1 MFRVTEC
8 TFRVTEC
15 TFRDTEWPFRD
26 TEWRFIINIKQ
37 NYLSQNKSDVCTCFY
52 INFSYICG
60 DYIQNKKLIKMNKF
74 FLTSLLVA
82 AAITANAQDNTTKD
96 SLTMETMMHNIPEVM
111 VKGSRPIVKAE
122 RGMLSYNMPLL
133 LKQLPAD
140 NAYEALTRIPGVSNA
155 TGNISFSGN
164 EVTLIINGQATTLTQ
179 EQLAERLKAMPATQL
194 AKAEV
199 MLSAPARYHVRGM
212 AINIVTKD
220 YAGTNQLSGQII
232 GGLVQT
238 KYAKGFG
245 DLYLSMQRGKFG
257 LDAQYKLVN
266 GNSYGESSR
275 IANHPLGNN
284 RIHYNDET
292 GQKSF
297 GITHDYRLGMN
308 YAFSKNHRLDVAYTG
323 QWDKTNSNSR
333 TTGSSISGMHRDSH
347 EYLHNVDVNYALP
360 FGLTLSGS
368 YTYYRTPQQQA
379 LDGTITTENKNETE
393 RNLTSG
399 SEQTIN
405 KWMFTADQTHS
416 LAHGWGLSY
425 GVKGQFTSNKSYQ
438 TTIDKDGSV
447 LPDGTSSVDLNERIW
462 NIYAG
467 FSKQINKAISL
478 EASVAAEQYH
488 SPIWDKWRV
497 YPTLNAL
504 WNVND
509 NHLLNLSFS
518 SNSEFPS
525 YWSTMS
531 NVYYSSTYTE
541 IHGNP
546 DLKPFSYSNVN
557 LMWQIKR
564 RYTLM
569 AFASL
574 KPDYSVQLPYQTTD
588 RMAVIMKETNFDY
601 SNSFG
606 LQASAIFSAGKWLN
620 GNVFAVGTYKHDK
633 SSHFFD
639 LPFNRKK
646 LSVRLGGMASVKLCS
661 TQDLRLILNPF
672 IQSKAIQGV
681 YDISPI
687 FRMNAKLQWSSHD
700 GRWGLRINGN
710 NIFNN
715 KYDTRSVQ
723 GNQDYRMKI
732 NYSWASVT
740 FAVIYKFGGYKEKTV
755 KEVDTS
761 RMGH

>member
-1 MFRVTEC
+1 MVNKIFLLGL
-8 TFRVTEC
+8 FL
-15 TFRDTEWPFRD
+15 
-26 TEWRFIINIKQ
+26 
-37 NYLSQNKSDVCTCFY
+37 LSVANVKAQT
-52 INFSYICG
+52 
-60 DYIQNKKLIKMNKF
+60 
-74 FLTSLLVA
+74 LTH
-82 AAITANAQDNTTKD
+82 TD
-96 SLTMETMMHNIPEVM
+96 SLTMENMMHNLPEVM

-140 NAYEALTRIPGVSNA
+140 NAYEALTRIPGISDA
-155 TGNISFSGN
+155 TGSISFSGN
-164 EVTLIINGQATTLTQ
+164 EVTLIVNGQATTLTQ
-179 EQLAERLKAMPATQL
+179 EQLTERLKAMPAAQL

-220 YAGTNQLSGQII
+220 YAGTNQLSGQFI
-232 GGLVQT
+232 GGMKQS

-245 DLYLSMQRGKFG
+245 DLYLSLQRGKFG
-257 LDAQYKLVN
+257 LDAQYKYVN

-284 RIHYNDET
+284 RVYYNDET

-297 GITHDYRLGMN
+297 GITHNYRLGMN

-323 QWDKTNSNSR
+323 HWDKRCSNSN
-333 TTGSSISGMHRDSH
+333 TTGSSISGMHHDSH
-347 EYLHNVDVNYALP
+347 EYLHNVDVNYSLP
-360 FGLTLSGS
+360 FGLTLNGS

-379 LDGTITTENKNETE
+379 LDGTMHTDESMLETE

-438 TTIDKDGSV
+438 TTIDKDGTIQ
-447 LPDGTSSVDLNERIW
+447 PNGTSSVDNNERIW

-467 FSKQINKAISL
+467 FSKQINKAISV

-531 NVYYSSTYTE
+531 NVFYSSTYSE

-546 DLKPFSYSNVN
+546 DLKPFSYYNVN

-574 KPDYSVQLPYQTTD
+574 KPDYFVQLPYQTTE

-601 SNSFG
+601 SNSYG
-606 LQASAIFSAGKWLN
+606 LQASVVFNAGKWLN

-633 SSHFFD
+633 SSNFFD

-646 LSVRLGGMASVKLCS
+646 LSVILGGTASVKLCN

-672 IQSKAIQGV
+672 FQSKAIQGV
-681 YDISPI
+681 YDISPV

-700 GRWGLRINGN
+700 GKWGLRLNGS

-715 KYDTRSVQ
+715 LYDTRSVQ

-732 NYSWASVT
+732 NYNWASVT
-740 FAVIYKFGGYKEKTV
+740 FAVIYKFGGYKEKNV
-755 KEVDTS
+755 KAVDTS

>member
-1 MFRVTEC
+1 MANKIFLLGL
-8 TFRVTEC
+8 FL
-15 TFRDTEWPFRD
+15 
-26 TEWRFIINIKQ
+26 
-37 NYLSQNKSDVCTCFY
+37 LSVANVKAQT
-52 INFSYICG
+52 
-60 DYIQNKKLIKMNKF
+60 
-74 FLTSLLVA
+74 LTQ
-82 AAITANAQDNTTKD
+82 TD
-96 SLTMETMMHNIPEVM
+96 SLTMETMLHNLPEVM

-133 LKQLPAD
+133 LKLLPAD
-140 NAYEALTRIPGVSNA
+140 NAYEALTRIPGISDA
-155 TGNISFSGN
+155 TGSISFSGN

-179 EQLAERLKAMPATQL
+179 EQLTERLKAMPAAQL

-232 GGLVQT
+232 GGMRQN
-238 KYAKGFG
+238 KYANEFG
-245 DLYLSMQRGKFG
+245 NLYLSLQRGKFG
-257 LDAQYKLVN
+257 LDAQYKYVN

-308 YAFSKNHRLDVAYTG
+308 YTFSKNHRLDVAYTG

-333 TTGSSISGMHRDSH
+333 TTGSSISGKHRDSH

-509 NHLLNLSFS
+509 SHLLNLSFS

-531 NVYYSSTYTE
+531 NVFYSSTYTE

-546 DLKPFSYSNVN
+546 DLKPFSYYNVN

-606 LQASAIFSAGKWLN
+606 LQASAIFNAGKWLN

-646 LSVRLGGMASVKLCS
+646 LSVRLGGTASVKLCS

-700 GRWGLRINGN
+700 GKWGLRINGN

-740 FAVIYKFGGYKEKTV
+740 FAVIYKFGGYKEKNV
-755 KEVDTS
+755 KAVDTS

>member
-1 MFRVTEC
+1 MVNKIFLLGL
-8 TFRVTEC
+8 FL
-15 TFRDTEWPFRD
+15 
-26 TEWRFIINIKQ
+26 
-37 NYLSQNKSDVCTCFY
+37 LSVANVKAQT
-52 INFSYICG
+52 
-60 DYIQNKKLIKMNKF
+60 
-74 FLTSLLVA
+74 LTQ
-82 AAITANAQDNTTKD
+82 TD
-96 SLTMETMMHNIPEVM
+96 SLTMETMLHNLPEVM

-140 NAYEALTRIPGVSNA
+140 NAYEALTRIPGVSDA
-155 TGNISFSGN
+155 TGSISFSGN

-179 EQLAERLKAMPATQL
+179 EQLTERLKAMPAAQL

-220 YAGTNQLSGQII
+220 YAGTNQLSGQVI
-232 GGLVQT
+232 GGMKQS

-245 DLYLSMQRGKFG
+245 DLYLSLQRGKFG
-257 LDAQYKLVN
+257 LDAQYKYVN

-284 RIHYNDET
+284 RVYYNDET

-297 GITHDYRLGMN
+297 GITHNYRLGMN

-323 QWDKTNSNSR
+323 HWDKRCSNSN
-333 TTGSSISGMHRDSH
+333 TTGSSISGMHHDSH
-347 EYLHNVDVNYALP
+347 EYLHNVDVNYSLP
-360 FGLTLSGS
+360 FGLTLNGS

-379 LDGTITTENKNETE
+379 LDGTMHTDESMSETE

-405 KWMFTADQTHS
+405 KWMFTADQTHL

-425 GVKGQFTSNKSYQ
+425 GVKGQFTSDKSYQ
-438 TTIDKDGSV
+438 TTIDKDGTIQ
-447 LPDGTSSVDLNERIW
+447 PNGTSSVDNNERIW

-467 FSKQINKAISL
+467 FSKQINKSLSL

-488 SPIWDKWRV
+488 SPIWDKWRI

-504 WNVND
+504 WHVND

-531 NVYYSSTYTE
+531 NVFYSSTYSE

-546 DLKPFSYSNVN
+546 DLKPYSYYNVN

-574 KPDYSVQLPYQTTD
+574 KPDYSVQLPYQPTD
-588 RMAVIMKETNFDY
+588 RMAVILKETNFNY
-601 SNSFG
+601 ENSFG
-606 LQASAIFSAGKWLN
+606 LQASAIFSAGKWLH
-620 GNVFAVGTYKHDK
+620 GNVYAVGIYKHSK
-633 SSHFFD
+633 SDHFFD
-639 LPFNRKK
+639 LSFNRKK
-646 LSVRLGGMASVKLCS
+646 LTAVLGGTASIKFCH
-661 TQDLRLILNPF
+661 TQGLRLILNPF
-672 IQSKAIQGV
+672 FQSKAIQGV
-681 YDISPI
+681 YDVSPI
-687 FRMNAKLQWSSHD
+687 FKMNAKLQWTSHD
-700 GRWGLRINGN
+700 GKWGLRLNGS

-715 KYDTRSVQ
+715 LYDTRSVQ

-732 NYSWASVT
+732 NYNWASVT

>member
-1 MFRVTEC
+1 MNRLF
-8 TFRVTEC
+8 
-15 TFRDTEWPFRD
+15 
-26 TEWRFIINIKQ
+26 FIG
-37 NYLSQNKSDVCTCFY
+37 V
-52 INFSYICG
+52 
-60 DYIQNKKLIKMNKF
+60 
-74 FLTSLLVA
+74 LVA
-82 AAITANAQDNTTKD
+82 SAITANAQDNAQKD
-96 SLTMETMMHNIPEVM
+96 SLTMESMMHNLPEVM

-140 NAYEALTRIPGVSNA
+140 NAYEALTRIPGISDA
-155 TGNISFSGN
+155 TGSISFSGN
-164 EVTLIINGQATTLTQ
+164 EVTLIVNGQATTLTQ
-179 EQLAERLKAMPATQL
+179 EQLAERLKAMPAAQL

-232 GGLVQT
+232 GGFEQT

-245 DLYLSMQRGKFG
+245 DLYLSLQRGKFG

-308 YAFSKNHRLDVAYTG
+308 YTFSKNNRLDVAYTG

-416 LAHGWGLSY
+416 LSHGWGLSY

-531 NVYYSSTYTE
+531 NVFYSSTYTE

-546 DLKPFSYSNVN
+546 DLKPFSYYNVN

-574 KPDYSVQLPYQTTD
+574 KPDYFVQLPYQTTD

-633 SSHFFD
+633 SRNFFD
-639 LPFNRKK
+639 LPFDRKK
-646 LSVRLGGMASVKLCS
+646 MSVIFGGTASVKLCS

-672 IQSKAIQGV
+672 YQTKAIQGV

-687 FRMNAKLQWSSHD
+687 FSMDAKLQWSSYD
-700 GRWGLRINGN
+700 GKWGVRLNGS

-715 KYDTRSVQ
+715 RFDTRSVQ
-723 GNQDYRMKI
+723 GNQDYRMKV
-732 NYSWASVT
+732 NYNWSSFT

>member
-1 MFRVTEC
+1 MANKIFLLGL
-8 TFRVTEC
+8 FL
-15 TFRDTEWPFRD
+15 
-26 TEWRFIINIKQ
+26 
-37 NYLSQNKSDVCTCFY
+37 LSVANVKAQT
-52 INFSYICG
+52 
-60 DYIQNKKLIKMNKF
+60 
-74 FLTSLLVA
+74 LTQ
-82 AAITANAQDNTTKD
+82 TD
-96 SLTMETMMHNIPEVM
+96 SLTMETMLHNLPEVM
-111 VKGSRPIVKAE
+111 VKGTRPIVKTE

-140 NAYEALTRIPGVSNA
+140 NAYEALTRIPGVSDA
-155 TGNISFSGN
+155 TGSISFSGN

-179 EQLAERLKAMPATQL
+179 EQLTERLKAMPAAQL

-220 YAGTNQLSGQII
+220 YAGTNQLSGQVI
-232 GGLVQT
+232 GGMKQS

-245 DLYLSMQRGKFG
+245 DLYLSLQRGKFG
-257 LDAQYKLVN
+257 LDAQYKYVN

-284 RIHYNDET
+284 RVYYNDET

-297 GITHDYRLGMN
+297 GITHNYRLGMN

-323 QWDKTNSNSR
+323 HWDKRCSNSN
-333 TTGSSISGMHRDSH
+333 TTGSSISGMHHDSH
-347 EYLHNVDVNYALP
+347 EYLHNVDVNYSLP
-360 FGLTLSGS
+360 FGLTLNGS

-379 LDGTITTENKNETE
+379 LDGTMHTDESMSETE

-405 KWMFTADQTHS
+405 KWMFTADQTHL

-462 NIYAG
+462 NLYAG
-467 FSKQINKAISL
+467 FSKQINKALSL

-531 NVYYSSTYTE
+531 NVFYSSTYSE

-546 DLKPFSYSNVN
+546 DLKPFAYYNVN

-574 KPDYSVQLPYQTTD
+574 KPDYFVQLPYQTTE

-601 SNSFG
+601 SNSYG
-606 LQASAIFSAGKWLN
+606 LQASVIFNAGKWLN

-633 SSHFFD
+633 SSNFFD

-646 LSVRLGGMASVKLCS
+646 FSVILGGTASVKLCN

-672 IQSKAIQGV
+672 YQTKAIQGV

-700 GRWGLRINGN
+700 GRWGLRLNGN

-715 KYDTRSVQ
+715 LYDTRSVQ

-732 NYSWASVT
+732 NYNWASVT

>member
-1 MFRVTEC
+1 MVNKIFLLGL
-8 TFRVTEC
+8 FL
-15 TFRDTEWPFRD
+15 
-26 TEWRFIINIKQ
+26 
-37 NYLSQNKSDVCTCFY
+37 LSVANVKAQT
-52 INFSYICG
+52 
-60 DYIQNKKLIKMNKF
+60 
-74 FLTSLLVA
+74 LTH
-82 AAITANAQDNTTKD
+82 TD
-96 SLTMETMMHNIPEVM
+96 SLTMENMMHNLPEVM

-140 NAYEALTRIPGVSNA
+140 NAYEALTRIPGISDA
-155 TGNISFSGN
+155 TGSISFSGN
-164 EVTLIINGQATTLTQ
+164 EVTLIVNGQATTLTQ
-179 EQLAERLKAMPATQL
+179 EQLTERLKAMPAAQL

-220 YAGTNQLSGQII
+220 YAGTNQLSGQVI
-232 GGLVQT
+232 GGMKQS
-238 KYAKGFG
+238 KYAKSLG
-245 DLYLSMQRGKFG
+245 DLYLSLQRGKFG
-257 LDAQYKLVN
+257 LDAQYKYVN

-284 RIHYNDET
+284 RVYYNDET

-297 GITHDYRLGMN
+297 GITHNYRLGMN

-323 QWDKTNSNSR
+323 HWDKRCSNSN
-333 TTGSSISGMHRDSH
+333 TTGSSISGMHHDSH
-347 EYLHNVDVNYALP
+347 EYLHNVDVNYSLP
-360 FGLTLSGS
+360 FGLTLNGS

-379 LDGTITTENKNETE
+379 LDGTMTAENKNETE

-416 LAHGWGLSY
+416 LSHGWGLSY

-438 TTIDKDGSV
+438 TTIDKDGTI
-447 LPDGTSSVDLNERIW
+447 LPDGTSSVDNNERIW

-467 FSKQINKAISL
+467 FSKQINKAVSV

-488 SPIWDKWRV
+488 SPIWDKWRM

-531 NVYYSSTYTE
+531 NVFYSSTYSE

-546 DLKPFSYSNVN
+546 DLKPFSYYNVN

-574 KPDYSVQLPYQTTD
+574 KPDYFVQLPYQTTE

-601 SNSFG
+601 SNSYG
-606 LQASAIFSAGKWLN
+606 LQASVIFNAGKWLN

-633 SSHFFD
+633 SCNFFD
-639 LPFNRKK
+639 LPFDRKK
-646 LSVRLGGMASVKLCS
+646 LSVILGGTASVKLSS

-672 IQSKAIQGV
+672 YQTKAIQGV
-681 YDISPI
+681 YDISPV
-687 FRMNAKLQWSSHD
+687 FRMDAKLQWSSHD
-700 GRWGLRINGN
+700 GKWGVRLNGS

-715 KYDTRSVQ
+715 RFDTRSVQ

-732 NYSWASVT
+732 NYNWASVT
-740 FAVIYKFGGYKEKTV
+740 FAVIYKFGGYKEKNV
-755 KEVDTS
+755 KAVDTS

>member
-1 MFRVTEC
+1 
-8 TFRVTEC
+8 
-15 TFRDTEWPFRD
+15 
-26 TEWRFIINIKQ
+26 
-37 NYLSQNKSDVCTCFY
+37 
-52 INFSYICG
+52 
-60 DYIQNKKLIKMNKF
+60 MNRLL
-74 FLTSLLVA
+74 LTGLLVA
-82 AAITANAQDNTTKD
+82 SAITANAQDNATKD

-133 LKQLPAD
+133 MKQLPAD
-140 NAYEALTRIPGVSNA
+140 NAYEALTRIPGVSDA
-155 TGNISFSGN
+155 TGSISFSGN

-179 EQLAERLKAMPATQL
+179 EQLAERLKAMPAAQL

-245 DLYLSMQRGKFG
+245 DLYISMQRGKFG

-284 RIHYNDET
+284 CIHYNDET

-308 YAFSKNHRLDVAYTG
+308 YTFSKNNRLDVAYTG

-531 NVYYSSTYTE
+531 NVFYSSTYTE

-546 DLKPFSYSNVN
+546 DLKPFSYYNVN

-574 KPDYSVQLPYQTTD
+574 KPDYFVQLPYQTTD
-588 RMAVIMKETNFDY
+588 RMAVIMKETNFNY
-601 SNSFG
+601 ENSFG
-606 LQASAIFSAGKWLN
+606 LQASAMFSAGKWLN
-620 GNVFAVGTYKHDK
+620 GNVFAVGIYKHDK
-633 SSHFFD
+633 SDYFFD

-646 LSVRLGGMASVKLCS
+646 LTAALGGTASIKLCQ

-672 IQSKAIQGV
+672 YQTKAIQGV

-700 GRWGLRINGN
+700 GKWGLRLNGS

-715 KYDTRSVQ
+715 LYDTRSVQ

-732 NYSWASVT
+732 NYNWASVT

>member
-1 MFRVTEC
+1 MDNKVFLLGLFLLSVANVKAQTQ
-8 TFRVTEC
+8 T
-15 TFRDTEWPFRD
+15 
-26 TEWRFIINIKQ
+26 Q
-37 NYLSQNKSDVCTCFY
+37 N
-52 INFSYICG
+52 
-60 DYIQNKKLIKMNKF
+60 
-74 FLTSLLVA
+74 
-82 AAITANAQDNTTKD
+82 D
-96 SLTMETMMHNIPEVM
+96 SLTMENMMHNLPEIM

-140 NAYEALTRIPGVSNA
+140 NAYEALTRIPGVSDA
-155 TGNISFSGN
+155 TGSISFSGN

-179 EQLAERLKAMPATQL
+179 EQLTERLKAMPAAQL

-232 GGLVQT
+232 GGMRQN
-238 KYAKGFG
+238 KYANECGN
-245 DLYLSMQRGKFG
+245 LYLSLQRGKFG
-257 LDAQYKLVN
+257 LDAQYKYVN

-284 RIHYNDET
+284 RVYYNDET

-323 QWDKTNSNSR
+323 HWDKTCSNSN
-333 TTGSSISGMHRDSH
+333 TTGSSISGMHHDSH
-347 EYLHNVDVNYALP
+347 EYLHNVDVNYSLP
-360 FGLTLSGS
+360 FGLTLNGS

-379 LDGTITTENKNETE
+379 LDGTMHTDESMSETE

-438 TTIDKDGSV
+438 TTIDKDGTIQ
-447 LPDGTSSVDLNERIW
+447 PNGTSSVDNNERIW

-467 FSKQINKAISL
+467 FSKQINKAISV

-488 SPIWDKWRV
+488 SPIWDKWRI

-504 WNVND
+504 WHVND

-531 NVYYSSTYTE
+531 NVFYSSTYSE

-546 DLKPFSYSNVN
+546 DLKPFSYYNVN

-574 KPDYSVQLPYQTTD
+574 KPDYFVQLPYQTTE

-601 SNSFG
+601 SNSYG
-606 LQASAIFSAGKWLN
+606 LQASVIFNAGKWLN

-633 SSHFFD
+633 SSNFFD

-646 LSVRLGGMASVKLCS
+646 LSVILGGTASVKLCN

-672 IQSKAIQGV
+672 FQSKAIQGV
-681 YDISPI
+681 YDISPV

-700 GRWGLRINGN
+700 GKWGLRLNGS
-710 NIFNN
+710 NIFDNL
-715 KYDTRSVQ
+715 YDTRSVQ

-732 NYSWASVT
+732 NYNWASVT
-740 FAVIYKFGGYKEKTV
+740 FAVIYKFGGYKEKNV
-755 KEVDTS
+755 KAVDTS

>member
-1 MFRVTEC
+1 MVNKIFLLGL
-8 TFRVTEC
+8 FL
-15 TFRDTEWPFRD
+15 
-26 TEWRFIINIKQ
+26 
-37 NYLSQNKSDVCTCFY
+37 LSVANVKAQT
-52 INFSYICG
+52 
-60 DYIQNKKLIKMNKF
+60 
-74 FLTSLLVA
+74 LTH
-82 AAITANAQDNTTKD
+82 TD
-96 SLTMETMMHNIPEVM
+96 SLTMENMMHNLPEVM

-140 NAYEALTRIPGVSNA
+140 NAYEALTRIPGISDA
-155 TGNISFSGN
+155 TGSISFSGN
-164 EVTLIINGQATTLTQ
+164 EVTLIVNGQATTLTQ
-179 EQLAERLKAMPATQL
+179 EQLTERLKAMPAAQL

-220 YAGTNQLSGQII
+220 YAGTNQLSGQVI
-232 GGLVQT
+232 GGMKQS

-245 DLYLSMQRGKFG
+245 DLYLSLQRGKFG
-257 LDAQYKLVN
+257 LDAQYKYVN

-284 RIHYNDET
+284 RVYYNDET

-297 GITHDYRLGMN
+297 GITHNYRLGMN

-323 QWDKTNSNSR
+323 LWDKRCSNSN
-333 TTGSSISGMHRDSH
+333 TTGSSISGMHHDSH
-347 EYLHNVDVNYALP
+347 EYLHNVDVNYSLP
-360 FGLTLSGS
+360 FGLTLNGS

-379 LDGTITTENKNETE
+379 LDGTMHTDESMSETE

-405 KWMFTADQTHS
+405 KWMFTADQTHL

-462 NIYAG
+462 NLYAG
-467 FSKQINKAISL
+467 FSKQINKALSL

-531 NVYYSSTYTE
+531 NVFYSSTYSE

-546 DLKPFSYSNVN
+546 DLKPFAYYNVN

-574 KPDYSVQLPYQTTD
+574 KPDYFVQLPYQTTE

-601 SNSFG
+601 SNSYG
-606 LQASAIFSAGKWLN
+606 LQASVIFNAGKWLN

-633 SSHFFD
+633 SSNFFD

-646 LSVRLGGMASVKLCS
+646 FSVILGGTASVKLCN

-672 IQSKAIQGV
+672 YQTKAIQGV

-700 GRWGLRINGN
+700 GKWGLRLNGS

-715 KYDTRSVQ
+715 LYDTRSVQ

-732 NYSWASVT
+732 NYNWASVT
-740 FAVIYKFGGYKEKTV
+740 FAVIYKFGGYKEKNV
-755 KEVDTS
+755 KAVDTS

>member
-1 MFRVTEC
+1 MTNKIFLLGL
-8 TFRVTEC
+8 FL
-15 TFRDTEWPFRD
+15 
-26 TEWRFIINIKQ
+26 
-37 NYLSQNKSDVCTCFY
+37 LSVANVKAQT
-52 INFSYICG
+52 
-60 DYIQNKKLIKMNKF
+60 
-74 FLTSLLVA
+74 LTQ
-82 AAITANAQDNTTKD
+82 TD
-96 SLTMETMMHNIPEVM
+96 SLTMETMLHNLPEVM

-122 RGMLSYNMPLL
+122 RGMLLYNMPLL

-140 NAYEALTRIPGVSNA
+140 NAYEALTRIPGVSDA
-155 TGNISFSGN
+155 TGSISFSGN
-164 EVTLIINGQATTLTQ
+164 EVTLIVNGQATTLTQ
-179 EQLAERLKAMPATQL
+179 EQLTERLKAMPAAQL

-232 GGLVQT
+232 GGMRQN
-238 KYAKGFG
+238 KYANEFG
-245 DLYLSMQRGKFG
+245 NLYLSLQRGKFG
-257 LDAQYKLVN
+257 LDAQYKYVN

-308 YAFSKNHRLDVAYTG
+308 YAFGKNHRLDVAYTG
-323 QWDKTNSNSR
+323 RWNKTNSNSR

-497 YPTLNAL
+497 YPTFNAL

-546 DLKPFSYSNVN
+546 DLKPFSYYNVN

-646 LSVRLGGMASVKLCS
+646 LSVRLGGTASVKLCS

-700 GRWGLRINGN
+700 GRWGLRLNGN

-740 FAVIYKFGGYKEKTV
+740 FAVIYKFGGYKEKNV
-755 KEVDTS
+755 KAVDTS

>member
-1 MFRVTEC
+1 MDNKVFLLGLFLLSVANVKAQTQ
-8 TFRVTEC
+8 T
-15 TFRDTEWPFRD
+15 
-26 TEWRFIINIKQ
+26 Q
-37 NYLSQNKSDVCTCFY
+37 N
-52 INFSYICG
+52 
-60 DYIQNKKLIKMNKF
+60 
-74 FLTSLLVA
+74 
-82 AAITANAQDNTTKD
+82 D
-96 SLTMETMMHNIPEVM
+96 SLTMENMMHNLPEIM

-133 LKQLPAD
+133 IKQLPAD
-140 NAYEALTRIPGVSNA
+140 NAYEALTHIPGVSDA
-155 TGNISFSGN
+155 TGSISFSGN

-179 EQLAERLKAMPATQL
+179 EQLTERLKAMPAAQL

-232 GGLVQT
+232 GGMRQN
-238 KYAKGFG
+238 KYANEFG
-245 DLYLSMQRGKFG
+245 NLYLSLQRDKFG
-257 LDAQYKLVN
+257 LDAQYKYVN

-308 YAFSKNHRLDVAYTG
+308 YTFSKNNRLDVAYTG

-368 YTYYRTPQQQA
+368 YTYYCTPQQQA
-379 LDGTITTENKNETE
+379 LDGTMHTDESMPETE

-416 LAHGWGLSY
+416 LANCWGLSY

-447 LPDGTSSVDLNERIW
+447 LPDGTSSVDNNERIW

-488 SPIWDKWRV
+488 SPVWDKWRV

-531 NVYYSSTYTE
+531 NVFYSSTYTE

-546 DLKPFSYSNVN
+546 DLKPFSYYNVN

-574 KPDYSVQLPYQTTD
+574 KPDYFVQLPYQTTD

-601 SNSFG
+601 SNSYG

-633 SSHFFD
+633 SCNFFD
-639 LPFNRKK
+639 LPFDRKK
-646 LSVRLGGMASVKLCS
+646 LSVILGGTASVKLSS

-672 IQSKAIQGV
+672 YQTKAIQGV
-681 YDISPI
+681 YDISPV
-687 FRMNAKLQWSSHD
+687 FRMDAKLQWSSHD
-700 GRWGLRINGN
+700 GKWGVRLNGS

-715 KYDTRSVQ
+715 RFDTRSVQ

-732 NYSWASVT
+732 NYNWASVT
-740 FAVIYKFGGYKEKTV
+740 FAVIYKFGGYKEKNV
-755 KEVDTS
+755 KAVDTS

>member
-1 MFRVTEC
+1 MVNKIFLLGL
-8 TFRVTEC
+8 FL
-15 TFRDTEWPFRD
+15 
-26 TEWRFIINIKQ
+26 
-37 NYLSQNKSDVCTCFY
+37 LSVANVKAQT
-52 INFSYICG
+52 
-60 DYIQNKKLIKMNKF
+60 
-74 FLTSLLVA
+74 LTH
-82 AAITANAQDNTTKD
+82 TD
-96 SLTMETMMHNIPEVM
+96 SLTMENMMHNLPEVM

-140 NAYEALTRIPGVSNA
+140 NAYEALTRIPGISDA
-155 TGNISFSGN
+155 TGSISFSGN
-164 EVTLIINGQATTLTQ
+164 EVTLIVNGQATTLTQ
-179 EQLAERLKAMPATQL
+179 EQLTERLKAMPAAQL

-220 YAGTNQLSGQII
+220 YAGTNQLSGQVI
-232 GGLVQT
+232 GGMKQS

-245 DLYLSMQRGKFG
+245 DLYLSLQRGKFG
-257 LDAQYKLVN
+257 LDAQYKYVN

-284 RIHYNDET
+284 RVYYNDET

-297 GITHDYRLGMN
+297 GITHNYRLGMN

-323 QWDKTNSNSR
+323 HWDKRCSNSN
-333 TTGSSISGMHRDSH
+333 TTGSSISGMHHDSH
-347 EYLHNVDVNYALP
+347 EYLHNVDVNYSLP
-360 FGLTLSGS
+360 FGLTLNGS

-379 LDGTITTENKNETE
+379 LDGTMHTDESMQETE

-438 TTIDKDGSV
+438 TTIDKDGTIQ
-447 LPDGTSSVDLNERIW
+447 PNGTSSVDNNERIW

-467 FSKQINKAISL
+467 FSKQINKAISV

-531 NVYYSSTYTE
+531 NVFYSSTYSE

-546 DLKPFSYSNVN
+546 DLKPFSYYNVN

-574 KPDYSVQLPYQTTD
+574 KPDYFVQLPYQTTE

-601 SNSFG
+601 SNSYG
-606 LQASAIFSAGKWLN
+606 LQASVIFNAGKWLN

-633 SSHFFD
+633 SSNFFD

-646 LSVRLGGMASVKLCS
+646 LSVILGGTASVKLCN

-672 IQSKAIQGV
+672 FQSKAIQGV

-700 GRWGLRINGN
+700 GKWGLRLNGN

-732 NYSWASVT
+732 NYNWASVT

>member
-1 MFRVTEC
+1 MNRLF
-8 TFRVTEC
+8 
-15 TFRDTEWPFRD
+15 
-26 TEWRFIINIKQ
+26 FI
-37 NYLSQNKSDVCTCFY
+37 
-52 INFSYICG
+52 G
-60 DYIQNKKLIKMNKF
+60 A
-74 FLTSLLVA
+74 LVA
-82 AAITANAQDNTTKD
+82 SAITANAQGNAQKD
-96 SLTMETMMHNIPEVM
+96 SLTMESMMHNLPEVM

-140 NAYEALTRIPGVSNA
+140 NAYEALTRIPGVSDA
-155 TGNISFSGN
+155 TGSISFSGN
-164 EVTLIINGQATTLTQ
+164 EVTLIVNGQATTLTQ
-179 EQLAERLKAMPATQL
+179 EQLAERLKAMPAAQL
-194 AKAEV
+194 SKAEV

-220 YAGTNQLSGQII
+220 YAGNNQLSGQII
-232 GGLVQT
+232 GGMRQN
-238 KYAKGFG
+238 KYANEFG
-245 DLYLSMQRGKFG
+245 NLYLSLQRGKFG
-257 LDAQYKLVN
+257 LDAQYKYVN

-308 YAFSKNHRLDVAYTG
+308 YTFSKNHRLDVAYTG
-323 QWDKTNSNSR
+323 QWDKTSSNSH

-531 NVYYSSTYTE
+531 NVFYSSTYTE

-546 DLKPFSYSNVN
+546 DLKPCSYYNLN

-569 AFASL
+569 AFANL
-574 KPDYSVQLPYQTTD
+574 KPDYFVQLPYQTTD

-633 SSHFFD
+633 SRNFFD
-639 LPFNRKK
+639 LPFDRKK
-646 LSVRLGGMASVKLCS
+646 LSVILGGTASVKLCS

-672 IQSKAIQGV
+672 YQTKAIQGV

-687 FRMNAKLQWSSHD
+687 FSMDAKLQWSSHD
-700 GRWGLRINGN
+700 GKWGVRLNGS

-715 KYDTRSVQ
+715 RFDTRSVQ

-732 NYSWASVT
+732 NYNWSSFT

>member
-1 MFRVTEC
+1 MVNKIFLLGL
-8 TFRVTEC
+8 FL
-15 TFRDTEWPFRD
+15 
-26 TEWRFIINIKQ
+26 
-37 NYLSQNKSDVCTCFY
+37 LSVANVKAQT
-52 INFSYICG
+52 
-60 DYIQNKKLIKMNKF
+60 
-74 FLTSLLVA
+74 LTQ
-82 AAITANAQDNTTKD
+82 TD
-96 SLTMETMMHNIPEVM
+96 SLTMETMLHNLPEVM

-140 NAYEALTRIPGVSNA
+140 NAYEALTRIPGVSDA
-155 TGNISFSGN
+155 TGSISFSGN

-179 EQLAERLKAMPATQL
+179 EQLTERLKAMPAAQL

-220 YAGTNQLSGQII
+220 YAGTNQLSGQVI
-232 GGLVQT
+232 GGMKQS

-245 DLYLSMQRGKFG
+245 DLYLSLQRGKFG
-257 LDAQYKLVN
+257 LDAQYKYVN

-284 RIHYNDET
+284 RVYYNAET

-297 GITHDYRLGMN
+297 GITHNYRLGMN

-323 QWDKTNSNSR
+323 LWDKRCSNSN
-333 TTGSSISGMHRDSH
+333 TTGSSISGMHHDSH
-347 EYLHNVDVNYALP
+347 EYLHNVDVNYSLP
-360 FGLTLSGS
+360 FGLTLNGS

-379 LDGTITTENKNETE
+379 LDGTMHTDESMPETE

-405 KWMFTADQTHS
+405 KWMFTADQTHL

-462 NIYAG
+462 NLYAG
-467 FSKQINKAISL
+467 FSKQINKALSL

-531 NVYYSSTYTE
+531 NVFYSSTYSE

-546 DLKPFSYSNVN
+546 DLKPFAYYNVN

-574 KPDYSVQLPYQTTD
+574 KPDYFVQLPYQTTE

-601 SNSFG
+601 SNSYG
-606 LQASAIFSAGKWLN
+606 LQASVIFNAGKWLN

-633 SSHFFD
+633 SSNFFD

-646 LSVRLGGMASVKLCS
+646 LSVILGGTASIKLCQ

-672 IQSKAIQGV
+672 YQTKAIQGV

-700 GRWGLRINGN
+700 GKWGLRLNGS

-715 KYDTRSVQ
+715 LYDTRSVQ

-732 NYSWASVT
+732 NYNWASVT
-740 FAVIYKFGGYKEKTV
+740 FAVIYKFGGYKEKNV
-755 KEVDTS
+755 KAVDTS

>member
-1 MFRVTEC
+1 MVNKIFLLGL
-8 TFRVTEC
+8 FL
-15 TFRDTEWPFRD
+15 
-26 TEWRFIINIKQ
+26 
-37 NYLSQNKSDVCTCFY
+37 LSVANVKAQT
-52 INFSYICG
+52 
-60 DYIQNKKLIKMNKF
+60 
-74 FLTSLLVA
+74 LTH
-82 AAITANAQDNTTKD
+82 TD
-96 SLTMETMMHNIPEVM
+96 SLTMENMMHNLPEVM

-140 NAYEALTRIPGVSNA
+140 NAYEALTRIPGISDA
-155 TGNISFSGN
+155 TGSISFSGN
-164 EVTLIINGQATTLTQ
+164 EVTLIVNGQATTLTQ
-179 EQLAERLKAMPATQL
+179 EQLTERLKAMPAAQL

-220 YAGTNQLSGQII
+220 YAGTNQLSGQVI
-232 GGLVQT
+232 GGMKQS

-245 DLYLSMQRGKFG
+245 DLYLSLQRGKFG
-257 LDAQYKLVN
+257 LDAQYKYVN

-284 RIHYNDET
+284 RVYYNDET

-297 GITHDYRLGMN
+297 GITHNYRLGMN

-323 QWDKTNSNSR
+323 HWDKRCSNSN
-333 TTGSSISGMHRDSH
+333 TTGSSISGMHHDSH
-347 EYLHNVDVNYALP
+347 EYLHNVDVNYSLP
-360 FGLTLSGS
+360 FGLTLNGS

-379 LDGTITTENKNETE
+379 LDGTMHTDESMQETE

-438 TTIDKDGSV
+438 TTIDKDGTIQ
-447 LPDGTSSVDLNERIW
+447 PNGTSSVDNNERIW

-467 FSKQINKAISL
+467 FSKQINKAISV

-531 NVYYSSTYTE
+531 NVFYSSTYSE

-546 DLKPFSYSNVN
+546 DLKPFSYYNVN

-574 KPDYSVQLPYQTTD
+574 KPDYFVQLPYQTTE

-601 SNSFG
+601 SNSYG
-606 LQASAIFSAGKWLN
+606 LQASVIFNAGKWLN

-633 SSHFFD
+633 SSNFFD

-646 LSVRLGGMASVKLCS
+646 LSVILGGTASVKLCN

-672 IQSKAIQGV
+672 FQSKAIQGV
-681 YDISPI
+681 YDISPV

-700 GRWGLRINGN
+700 GKWGLRLNGS

-715 KYDTRSVQ
+715 LYDTRSVQ

-732 NYSWASVT
+732 NYNWASVT
-740 FAVIYKFGGYKEKTV
+740 FAVIYKFGGYKEKNV
-755 KEVDTS
+755 KAVDTS

>member
-1 MFRVTEC
+1 
-8 TFRVTEC
+8 
-15 TFRDTEWPFRD
+15 
-26 TEWRFIINIKQ
+26 
-37 NYLSQNKSDVCTCFY
+37 
-52 INFSYICG
+52 
-60 DYIQNKKLIKMNKF
+60 MNKF

-140 NAYEALTRIPGVSNA
+140 NAYEALTHIPGVSNA

-164 EVTLIINGQATTLTQ
+164 EVTLIVNGQATTLTQ
-179 EQLAERLKAMPATQL
+179 EQLAERLKAMPAAHL

-308 YAFSKNHRLDVAYTG
+308 YTFSKNNRLDVAYTG

-416 LAHGWGLSY
+416 LSHGWGLSY

-531 NVYYSSTYTE
+531 NVFYSSTYTE

-546 DLKPFSYSNVN
+546 DLKPFSYYNVN

-601 SNSFG
+601 SNSYG
-606 LQASAIFSAGKWLN
+606 LQASVIFNAGKWLN

-646 LSVRLGGMASVKLCS
+646 LSVRLGGTASVKLCS

-700 GRWGLRINGN
+700 GKWGLRLNGN

>member
-1 MFRVTEC
+1 MANKIFLLGL
-8 TFRVTEC
+8 FL
-15 TFRDTEWPFRD
+15 
-26 TEWRFIINIKQ
+26 
-37 NYLSQNKSDVCTCFY
+37 LSVANVKAQT
-52 INFSYICG
+52 
-60 DYIQNKKLIKMNKF
+60 
-74 FLTSLLVA
+74 LT
-82 AAITANAQDNTTKD
+82 QMD
-96 SLTMETMMHNIPEVM
+96 SLTMETMLHNLPEVM

-140 NAYEALTRIPGVSNA
+140 NAYEALTRIPGVSDA
-155 TGNISFSGN
+155 TGSISFSGN

-179 EQLAERLKAMPATQL
+179 EQLTERLKAMPAAQL

-232 GGLVQT
+232 GGMRQN
-238 KYAKGFG
+238 KYANEFG
-245 DLYLSMQRGKFG
+245 NLYLSLQRGKFG
-257 LDAQYKLVN
+257 LDAQYKYVN

-284 RIHYNDET
+284 RVYYNDET

-308 YAFSKNHRLDVAYTG
+308 YTFSKNNRLDVAYTG

-438 TTIDKDGSV
+438 TTIDKDGTI
-447 LPDGTSSVDLNERIW
+447 LPDGTSSVDNNERIW

-467 FSKQINKAISL
+467 FSKQINKAISV

-488 SPIWDKWRV
+488 SPVWDEWRV

-531 NVYYSSTYTE
+531 NVFYSSTYTE

-546 DLKPFSYSNVN
+546 DLKPFSYYNVN

-646 LSVRLGGMASVKLCS
+646 LSVRLGGTASVKLCS

-700 GRWGLRINGN
+700 GRWGLRLNGN

-755 KEVDTS
+755 KKVDTS

>member
-1 MFRVTEC
+1 
-8 TFRVTEC
+8 
-15 TFRDTEWPFRD
+15 
-26 TEWRFIINIKQ
+26 
-37 NYLSQNKSDVCTCFY
+37 
-52 INFSYICG
+52 
-60 DYIQNKKLIKMNKF
+60 MNRILF
-74 FLTSLLVA
+74 MGIFVALT
-82 AAITANAQDNTTKD
+82 ITANAQDDIPKD
-96 SLTMETMMHNIPEVM
+96 SLTMEWKSMFRNLPEVM
-111 VKGSRPIVKAE
+111 IKGSRPIVKAE

-140 NAYEALTRIPGVSNA
+140 NAYEALTRIPGVSDA
-155 TGNISFSGN
+155 TGSISFSGN

-179 EQLAERLKAMPATQL
+179 EQLTERLKAMPAAQL

-232 GGLVQT
+232 GGMRQN
-238 KYAKGFG
+238 KYANEFG
-245 DLYLSMQRGKFG
+245 NLYLSLQRGKFG
-257 LDAQYKLVN
+257 LDAQYKYVN

-284 RIHYNDET
+284 RVYYNDET

-308 YAFSKNHRLDVAYTG
+308 YAFGKNHRLDVAYTG
-323 QWDKTNSNSR
+323 HWDKTCSNSN
-333 TTGSSISGMHRDSH
+333 TTGSSISGMHHDSH
-347 EYLHNVDVNYALP
+347 EYLHNVDVNYSLP
-360 FGLTLSGS
+360 FGLTLNGS
-368 YTYYRTPQQQA
+368 YTNYRTPQQQA
-379 LDGTITTENKNETE
+379 LDGTMHTDESMSETE

-405 KWMFTADQTHS
+405 EWMFTADQTHS

-438 TTIDKDGSV
+438 TTIDKDGTIQ
-447 LPDGTSSVDLNERIW
+447 PNGTSSVDNNERIW

-488 SPIWDKWRV
+488 SPIWDKWRI
-497 YPTLNAL
+497 YPTFNAL

-531 NVYYSSTYTE
+531 SVFYSSTYTE

-546 DLKPFSYSNVN
+546 DLKPFAYYNVN

-574 KPDYSVQLPYQTTD
+574 KPDYFVQLPYQTTE

-601 SNSFG
+601 SNSYG
-606 LQASAIFSAGKWLN
+606 LQASVIFNAGKWLN

-633 SSHFFD
+633 SSNFFD

-646 LSVRLGGMASVKLCS
+646 LSVILGGTASVKLCN

-672 IQSKAIQGV
+672 FQSKAIQGV

-687 FRMNAKLQWSSHD
+687 FRMNAKLQWTSHD
-700 GRWGLRINGN
+700 GKWGLRINGN

-715 KYDTRSVQ
+715 LYDTRSVQ
-723 GNQDYRMKI
+723 GNQDYRMKV
-732 NYSWASVT
+732 NYNWASVT

>member
-1 MFRVTEC
+1 MVNKIFLLGL
-8 TFRVTEC
+8 FL
-15 TFRDTEWPFRD
+15 
-26 TEWRFIINIKQ
+26 
-37 NYLSQNKSDVCTCFY
+37 LSVANVKAQT
-52 INFSYICG
+52 
-60 DYIQNKKLIKMNKF
+60 
-74 FLTSLLVA
+74 LTH
-82 AAITANAQDNTTKD
+82 TD
-96 SLTMETMMHNIPEVM
+96 SLTMENMMHNLPEVM

-140 NAYEALTRIPGVSNA
+140 NAYEALTRIPGISDA
-155 TGNISFSGN
+155 TGSISFSGN
-164 EVTLIINGQATTLTQ
+164 EVTLIVNGQATTLTQ
-179 EQLAERLKAMPATQL
+179 EQLTERLKAMPAAQL

-220 YAGTNQLSGQII
+220 YAGTNQLSGQVI
-232 GGLVQT
+232 GGMKQS

-245 DLYLSMQRGKFG
+245 DLYLSLQRGKFG
-257 LDAQYKLVN
+257 LDAQYKYVN

-284 RIHYNDET
+284 RVYYTDET
-292 GQKSF
+292 GQKAF
-297 GITHDYRLGMN
+297 GITHNYRLGMN
-308 YAFSKNHRLDVAYTG
+308 YAFSKKHRLDVAYTG
-323 QWDKTNSNSR
+323 HWDKRCSNSN
-333 TTGSSISGMHRDSH
+333 TTGLSISGMHHDSH
-347 EYLHNVDVNYALP
+347 EYLHNVDVNYSLP
-360 FGLTLSGS
+360 FGLTLNGS

-379 LDGTITTENKNETE
+379 LDGTMTAENKNETE

-416 LAHGWGLSY
+416 LSHGWGLSY

-438 TTIDKDGSV
+438 TTIDKDGTI
-447 LPDGTSSVDLNERIW
+447 LPDGTSSVDNNERIW

-467 FSKQINKAISL
+467 FSKQINKAISV

-531 NVYYSSTYTE
+531 NVFYSSTYSE

-546 DLKPFSYSNVN
+546 DLKPFSYYNVN

-574 KPDYSVQLPYQTTD
+574 KPDYFVQLPYQTTE

-601 SNSFG
+601 SNSYG
-606 LQASAIFSAGKWLN
+606 LQASVIFNAGKWLN

-633 SSHFFD
+633 SSNFFD

-646 LSVRLGGMASVKLCS
+646 LSVILGGTASVKLCN

-672 IQSKAIQGV
+672 FQSKAIQGV
-681 YDISPI
+681 YDISPV

-700 GRWGLRINGN
+700 GKWGLRLNGS

-715 KYDTRSVQ
+715 LYDTRSVQ

-732 NYSWASVT
+732 NYNWASVT
-740 FAVIYKFGGYKEKTV
+740 FAVIYKFGGYKEKNV
-755 KEVDTS
+755 KAVDTS

>member
-1 MFRVTEC
+1 MDNKVFLLGLFLLSVANVKAQTQ
-8 TFRVTEC
+8 T
-15 TFRDTEWPFRD
+15 
-26 TEWRFIINIKQ
+26 Q
-37 NYLSQNKSDVCTCFY
+37 N
-52 INFSYICG
+52 
-60 DYIQNKKLIKMNKF
+60 
-74 FLTSLLVA
+74 
-82 AAITANAQDNTTKD
+82 D
-96 SLTMETMMHNIPEVM
+96 SLTMENMMHNLPEIM

-140 NAYEALTRIPGVSNA
+140 NAYEALTRIPGVSDA
-155 TGNISFSGN
+155 TGSISFSGN

-179 EQLAERLKAMPATQL
+179 EQLTERLKAMPAAQL

-232 GGLVQT
+232 GGMRQN
-238 KYAKGFG
+238 KYANECGN
-245 DLYLSMQRGKFG
+245 LYLSLQRGKFG
-257 LDAQYKLVN
+257 LDAQYKYVN

-284 RIHYNDET
+284 RVYYNDET

-308 YAFSKNHRLDVAYTG
+308 YAFGKNHRLDVAYTG
-323 QWDKTNSNSR
+323 HWDKTCSNSN
-333 TTGSSISGMHRDSH
+333 TTGSSISGMHHDSH
-347 EYLHNVDVNYALP
+347 EYLHNVDVNYSLP
-360 FGLTLSGS
+360 FGLTLNGS

-379 LDGTITTENKNETE
+379 LDGTMHTDESMSETE

-438 TTIDKDGSV
+438 TTIDKDGTIQ
-447 LPDGTSSVDLNERIW
+447 PNGTSSVDNNERIW

-467 FSKQINKAISL
+467 FSKQINKAISV

-531 NVYYSSTYTE
+531 NVFYSSTYSE

-546 DLKPFSYSNVN
+546 DLKPFSYYNVN

-574 KPDYSVQLPYQTTD
+574 KPDYFVQLPYQTTE

-601 SNSFG
+601 SNSYG
-606 LQASAIFSAGKWLN
+606 LQASVIFNAGKWLN

-633 SSHFFD
+633 SSNFFD

-646 LSVRLGGMASVKLCS
+646 LSVILGGTASVKLCN

-672 IQSKAIQGV
+672 FQSKAIQGV
-681 YDISPI
+681 YDISPV

-700 GRWGLRINGN
+700 GKWGLRLNGS

-715 KYDTRSVQ
+715 LYDTRSVQ

-732 NYSWASVT
+732 NYNWASVT
-740 FAVIYKFGGYKEKTV
+740 FAVIYKFGGYKEKNV
-755 KEVDTS
+755 KAVDTS

>member
-1 MFRVTEC
+1 MVNKIFLLGL
-8 TFRVTEC
+8 FL
-15 TFRDTEWPFRD
+15 
-26 TEWRFIINIKQ
+26 
-37 NYLSQNKSDVCTCFY
+37 LSVANVKAQT
-52 INFSYICG
+52 
-60 DYIQNKKLIKMNKF
+60 
-74 FLTSLLVA
+74 LTH
-82 AAITANAQDNTTKD
+82 TD
-96 SLTMETMMHNIPEVM
+96 SLTMENMMHNLPEVM

-140 NAYEALTRIPGVSNA
+140 NAYEALTRIPGISDA
-155 TGNISFSGN
+155 TGSISFSGN
-164 EVTLIINGQATTLTQ
+164 EVTLIVNGQATTLTQ
-179 EQLAERLKAMPATQL
+179 EQLTERLKAMPAAQL

-220 YAGTNQLSGQII
+220 YAGTNQLSGQVI
-232 GGLVQT
+232 GGMKQS

-245 DLYLSMQRGKFG
+245 DLYLSLQRGKFG
-257 LDAQYKLVN
+257 LDAQYKYVN

-284 RIHYNDET
+284 RVYYNDET

-297 GITHDYRLGMN
+297 GITHNYRLGMN

-323 QWDKTNSNSR
+323 HWDKRCSNSN
-333 TTGSSISGMHRDSH
+333 TTGSSISGMHHDSH
-347 EYLHNVDVNYALP
+347 EYLHNVDVNYSLP
-360 FGLTLSGS
+360 FGLTLNGS

-379 LDGTITTENKNETE
+379 LDGTMHTDESMSETE

-405 KWMFTADQTHS
+405 KWMFTADQTHL

-462 NIYAG
+462 NLYAG
-467 FSKQINKAISL
+467 FSKQINKALSL

-531 NVYYSSTYTE
+531 NVFYSSTYSE

-546 DLKPFSYSNVN
+546 DLKPFAYYNVN

-574 KPDYSVQLPYQTTD
+574 KPDYFVQLPYQTTE

-601 SNSFG
+601 SNSYG
-606 LQASAIFSAGKWLN
+606 LQASVIFNAGKWLN

-633 SSHFFD
+633 NSNFFD

-646 LSVRLGGMASVKLCS
+646 LSVILGGTASIKLCQ

-672 IQSKAIQGV
+672 YQTKAIQGV
-681 YDISPI
+681 YDISPV

-700 GRWGLRINGN
+700 GKWGLRLNGS

-715 KYDTRSVQ
+715 LYDTRSVQ

-732 NYSWASVT
+732 NYNWASVT
-740 FAVIYKFGGYKEKTV
+740 FAVIYKFGGYKEKNV
-755 KEVDTS
+755 KAVDTS

>member
-1 MFRVTEC
+1 MIFLLGL
-8 TFRVTEC
+8 FL
-15 TFRDTEWPFRD
+15 
-26 TEWRFIINIKQ
+26 
-37 NYLSQNKSDVCTCFY
+37 LSVANVKAQT
-52 INFSYICG
+52 
-60 DYIQNKKLIKMNKF
+60 
-74 FLTSLLVA
+74 LTQ
-82 AAITANAQDNTTKD
+82 TD
-96 SLTMETMMHNIPEVM
+96 SLTMETMLHNLPEVM

-140 NAYEALTRIPGVSNA
+140 NACEALTRIPGVSDA
-155 TGNISFSGN
+155 TGSISFSGN

-179 EQLAERLKAMPATQL
+179 EQLTERLKAMPSAQL

-308 YAFSKNHRLDVAYTG
+308 YTFSKNNRLDVAYTG

-368 YTYYRTPQQQA
+368 YTYYCTPQQQA
-379 LDGTITTENKNETE
+379 LDGTMHTDESMPETE

-416 LAHGWGLSY
+416 LANCWGLSY

-531 NVYYSSTYTE
+531 NVFYSSTYTE

-546 DLKPFSYSNVN
+546 DLKPFSYYNVN

-574 KPDYSVQLPYQTTD
+574 KPDYFVQLPYQTTD

-606 LQASAIFSAGKWLN
+606 LQASVIFNAGKWLN

-633 SSHFFD
+633 SSNFFD

-646 LSVRLGGMASVKLCS
+646 LSVILGGTASVKLCNS
-661 TQDLRLILNPF
+661 QDLRLILNPF
-672 IQSKAIQGV
+672 YQTKAIQGV

-700 GRWGLRINGN
+700 GKWGLCLNGN

-715 KYDTRSVQ
+715 PYDTRSVQ

-732 NYSWASVT
+732 NYNWASVT
-740 FAVIYKFGGYKEKTV
+740 FAVVYKFGDYKNKNV
-755 KEVDTS
+755 KAVDTS

>member
-1 MFRVTEC
+1 MNRLF
-8 TFRVTEC
+8 
-15 TFRDTEWPFRD
+15 
-26 TEWRFIINIKQ
+26 FIG
-37 NYLSQNKSDVCTCFY
+37 V
-52 INFSYICG
+52 
-60 DYIQNKKLIKMNKF
+60 
-74 FLTSLLVA
+74 LVA
-82 AAITANAQDNTTKD
+82 SAITANAQDNGQKD
-96 SLTMETMMHNIPEVM
+96 SLTMESMMHNLPEVM

-140 NAYEALTRIPGVSNA
+140 NAYEALTRIPGVSDV
-155 TGNISFSGN
+155 TGSISFSGN
-164 EVTLIINGQATTLTQ
+164 EVTLIVNGQATTLTQ
-179 EQLAERLKAMPATQL
+179 EQLTERLKAMPAAQL
-194 AKAEV
+194 SKAEV

-232 GGLVQT
+232 GGMRQN
-238 KYAKGFG
+238 KYANEFG
-245 DLYLSMQRGKFG
+245 NLYLSLQRGKFG
-257 LDAQYKLVN
+257 LDAQYKYVN

-297 GITHDYRLGMN
+297 GITHDYRLEMN
-308 YAFSKNHRLDVAYTG
+308 YTFSKNNRLDVAYTG

-462 NIYAG
+462 NLYAG
-467 FSKQINKAISL
+467 FSKQINKVLSL

-531 NVYYSSTYTE
+531 NVFYSSTYSE

-546 DLKPFSYSNVN
+546 DLKPFAYYNVN

-574 KPDYSVQLPYQTTD
+574 KPDYFVQLPYQTTE

-601 SNSFG
+601 SNSYG

-620 GNVFAVGTYKHDK
+620 CNVFAVGTYKHDK
-633 SSHFFD
+633 SRNFFD

-646 LSVRLGGMASVKLCS
+646 LSIILGGTASVKLCS

-672 IQSKAIQGV
+672 YQTKAIQGV

-687 FRMNAKLQWSSHD
+687 FSMNAKLQWSSHD
-700 GRWGLRINGN
+700 GKWGVRLNGS

-715 KYDTRSVQ
+715 RFDTRSVQ
-723 GNQDYRMKI
+723 GNQDYRMKV
-732 NYSWASVT
+732 NYNWSSFT

>member
-1 MFRVTEC
+1 MIFLLGL
-8 TFRVTEC
+8 FL
-15 TFRDTEWPFRD
+15 
-26 TEWRFIINIKQ
+26 
-37 NYLSQNKSDVCTCFY
+37 LSVANVKAQT
-52 INFSYICG
+52 
-60 DYIQNKKLIKMNKF
+60 
-74 FLTSLLVA
+74 LTQ
-82 AAITANAQDNTTKD
+82 TD
-96 SLTMETMMHNIPEVM
+96 SLTMETMLHNLPEVM

-140 NAYEALTRIPGVSNA
+140 NACEALTRIPGVSDA
-155 TGNISFSGN
+155 TGSISFSGN

-179 EQLAERLKAMPATQL
+179 EQLTERLKAMPAAQL

-308 YAFSKNHRLDVAYTG
+308 YTFSKNNRLDVAYTG

-368 YTYYRTPQQQA
+368 YTYYCTPQQQA
-379 LDGTITTENKNETE
+379 LDGTMHTDESMPETE

-416 LAHGWGLSY
+416 LANCWGLSY

-531 NVYYSSTYTE
+531 NVFYSSTYTE

-546 DLKPFSYSNVN
+546 DLKPFSYYNVT

-574 KPDYSVQLPYQTTD
+574 KPDYFVQLPYQTTD

-606 LQASAIFSAGKWLN
+606 LQASVIFNAGKWLN

-633 SSHFFD
+633 SSNFFD

-646 LSVRLGGMASVKLCS
+646 LSVILGGTASVKLCNS
-661 TQDLRLILNPF
+661 QDLRLILNPF
-672 IQSKAIQGV
+672 YQTKAIQGV

-700 GRWGLRINGN
+700 GKWGLRLNGN

-715 KYDTRSVQ
+715 PYDTRSVQ

-732 NYSWASVT
+732 NYNWASVT
-740 FAVIYKFGGYKEKTV
+740 FAVVYKFGDYKKKNV
-755 KEVDTS
+755 KAVDTS

>member
-1 MFRVTEC
+1 MANKIFLLGL
-8 TFRVTEC
+8 FL
-15 TFRDTEWPFRD
+15 
-26 TEWRFIINIKQ
+26 
-37 NYLSQNKSDVCTCFY
+37 LS
-52 INFSYICG
+52 
-60 DYIQNKKLIKMNKF
+60 
-74 FLTSLLVA
+74 VA
-82 AAITANAQDNTTKD
+82 NVKAQTRTQTD
-96 SLTMETMMHNIPEVM
+96 SLTMETMLHNLPEVM

-140 NAYEALTRIPGVSNA
+140 NAYEALTRIPGVSDA
-155 TGNISFSGN
+155 TGSISFSGN

-179 EQLAERLKAMPATQL
+179 EQLTERLKAMPAAQL

-232 GGLVQT
+232 GGFEQN

-245 DLYLSMQRGKFG
+245 DLYLSLQRDKFG
-257 LDAQYKLVN
+257 LDAQYKYVN
-266 GNSYGESSR
+266 GNSYGESSL

-308 YAFSKNHRLDVAYTG
+308 YTFSKNNCLDVAYMG

-333 TTGSSISGMHRDSH
+333 TTGSSISGMHHDSH
-347 EYLHNVDVNYALP
+347 EYLHNVDVNYSLP
-360 FGLTLSGS
+360 FGLTLNGS

-379 LDGTITTENKNETE
+379 LDGTMHTDESMPETE

-416 LAHGWGLSY
+416 LTQGWGLSY

-467 FSKQINKAISL
+467 FSKQINKAVSV
-478 EASVAAEQYH
+478 EASVVAEQYH

-531 NVYYSSTYTE
+531 NVFYSSTYTE

-546 DLKPFSYSNVN
+546 DLKPFSYYNVN

-606 LQASAIFSAGKWLN
+606 LQASAIFSVGKWLN

-639 LPFNRKK
+639 LPFNHKK
-646 LSVRLGGMASVKLCS
+646 LSVRLGGTASVKLCT

-700 GRWGLRINGN
+700 GRWGLRLNGN

-715 KYDTRSVQ
+715 KYDTRSLQ

-740 FAVIYKFGGYKEKTV
+740 FAVIYKFGGYKEKNI
-755 KEVDTS
+755 KKVDTS

>member
-1 MFRVTEC
+1 MDNKVFLLGL
-8 TFRVTEC
+8 FL
-15 TFRDTEWPFRD
+15 
-26 TEWRFIINIKQ
+26 
-37 NYLSQNKSDVCTCFY
+37 LSVANVKAQT
-52 INFSYICG
+52 
-60 DYIQNKKLIKMNKF
+60 
-74 FLTSLLVA
+74 LTQ
-82 AAITANAQDNTTKD
+82 TD
-96 SLTMETMMHNIPEVM
+96 SLTMETMLHNLPEVM

-140 NAYEALTRIPGVSNA
+140 NAYEALTRIPGVSDA
-155 TGNISFSGN
+155 TGSISFSGN

-179 EQLAERLKAMPATQL
+179 EQLTERLKAMPAAQL

-232 GGLVQT
+232 GGMRQN
-238 KYAKGFG
+238 KYANEFG
-245 DLYLSMQRGKFG
+245 NLYLSLQRGKFG
-257 LDAQYKLVN
+257 LDAQYKYVN

-275 IANHPLGNN
+275 IANHPLSNN
-284 RIHYNDET
+284 RVYYNDET

-323 QWDKTNSNSR
+323 QWDKTSSNSR
-333 TTGSSISGMHRDSH
+333 TTGSSISGMHHDSH

-360 FGLTLSGS
+360 FGLTLNGS

-438 TTIDKDGSV
+438 TTTDKDGTI
-447 LPDGTSSVDLNERIW
+447 LPDGTSSVDNNERIW

-467 FSKQINKAISL
+467 FSKQINKSISL

-488 SPIWDKWRV
+488 SPIWDKWRM

-531 NVYYSSTYTE
+531 NVFYSSTYTE

-546 DLKPFSYSNVN
+546 DLKPFSYYNVN

-646 LSVRLGGMASVKLCS
+646 LSVRLGGTASVKLCS

-681 YDISPI
+681 YDISPV
-687 FRMNAKLQWSSHD
+687 FRMDAKLQWSSHD
-700 GRWGLRINGN
+700 GKWGVRLNGS

-715 KYDTRSVQ
+715 QFDTRSVQ
-723 GNQDYRMKI
+723 GNQDYRMKV
-732 NYSWASVT
+732 NYNWASFT
-740 FAVIYKFGGYKEKTV
+740 FAVIYKFGGYKEKNV
-755 KEVDTS
+755 KAVDTS

>member
-1 MFRVTEC
+1 MDNMIFLLGL
-8 TFRVTEC
+8 FL
-15 TFRDTEWPFRD
+15 
-26 TEWRFIINIKQ
+26 
-37 NYLSQNKSDVCTCFY
+37 LSVANVKAQT
-52 INFSYICG
+52 
-60 DYIQNKKLIKMNKF
+60 
-74 FLTSLLVA
+74 LTQ
-82 AAITANAQDNTTKD
+82 TD
-96 SLTMETMMHNIPEVM
+96 SLTMETMLHNLPEVM

-140 NAYEALTRIPGVSNA
+140 NAYEALTRIPGISDA
-155 TGNISFSGN
+155 TGSISFSGN

-179 EQLAERLKAMPATQL
+179 EQLTERLKAMPAAQL

-232 GGLVQT
+232 GGMRQN

-245 DLYLSMQRGKFG
+245 NLYLSLQRGKFG
-257 LDAQYKLVN
+257 LDAQYKYVN

-308 YAFSKNHRLDVAYTG
+308 YTFSKNNRLDVAYTG
-323 QWDKTNSNSR
+323 RWNKTNSNSR

-347 EYLHNVDVNYALP
+347 EYLHNVDVNYVLP

-531 NVYYSSTYTE
+531 NVFYSSTYTE

-546 DLKPFSYSNVN
+546 DLKPFSYYNVN

-646 LSVRLGGMASVKLCS
+646 LSVILGGTASVKLCNS
-661 TQDLRLILNPF
+661 QDLRLILNPF
-672 IQSKAIQGV
+672 YQTKAIQGV

-700 GRWGLRINGN
+700 GKWGLCLNGN

-740 FAVIYKFGGYKEKTV
+740 FAVIYKFGGYKEKNV
-755 KEVDTS
+755 KAVDTS

>member
-1 MFRVTEC
+1 MNRV
-8 TFRVTEC
+8 
-15 TFRDTEWPFRD
+15 
-26 TEWRFIINIKQ
+26 
-37 NYLSQNKSDVCTCFY
+37 
-52 INFSYICG
+52 
-60 DYIQNKKLIKMNKF
+60 F
-74 FLTSLLVA
+74 FMGIFVALT
-82 AAITANAQDNTTKD
+82 ITANAQDNIPKD
-96 SLTMETMMHNIPEVM
+96 SLTMETMLHNLPEVM

-140 NAYEALTRIPGVSNA
+140 NAYEALTRIPGVSDA
-155 TGNISFSGN
+155 TGSISFSGN

-179 EQLAERLKAMPATQL
+179 EQLTERLKAMPAAQL
-194 AKAEV
+194 SKAEV

-220 YAGTNQLSGQII
+220 YAGTNQLSGQVI
-232 GGLVQT
+232 GGMKQS

-245 DLYLSMQRGKFG
+245 DLYLSLQRGKFG
-257 LDAQYKLVN
+257 LDAQYKYVN

-284 RIHYNDET
+284 RVYYNDET

-323 QWDKTNSNSR
+323 HWDKTCSNSN
-333 TTGSSISGMHRDSH
+333 TTGSSISGMHHDSH
-347 EYLHNVDVNYALP
+347 EYLHNVDVNYSLP
-360 FGLTLSGS
+360 FGLTLNGS
-368 YTYYRTPQQQA
+368 YTYYRTPQLQA
-379 LDGTITTENKNETE
+379 LDGTMHMDESMSETE

-438 TTIDKDGSV
+438 TTIDKDGTIQ
-447 LPDGTSSVDLNERIW
+447 PNGTSSVDNNERIW

-467 FSKQINKAISL
+467 FSKQINKALSL

-531 NVYYSSTYTE
+531 NVFYSSTYSE

-546 DLKPFSYSNVN
+546 DLKPFAYYNVN

-574 KPDYSVQLPYQTTD
+574 KPDYFVQLPYQTTE

-601 SNSFG
+601 SNSYG
-606 LQASAIFSAGKWLN
+606 LQASVIFNAGKWLN

-633 SSHFFD
+633 SSNFFD

-646 LSVRLGGMASVKLCS
+646 LSVILGGTASVKLCN

-672 IQSKAIQGV
+672 FQSKAIQGV

-687 FRMNAKLQWSSHD
+687 FRMNAKLQWTSHD
-700 GRWGLRINGN
+700 GKWGLRINGN

-715 KYDTRSVQ
+715 LYDTRSVQ
-723 GNQDYRMKI
+723 GNQDYRMKV
-732 NYSWASVT
+732 NYNWASVT

>member
-1 MFRVTEC
+1 
-8 TFRVTEC
+8 
-15 TFRDTEWPFRD
+15 
-26 TEWRFIINIKQ
+26 
-37 NYLSQNKSDVCTCFY
+37 
-52 INFSYICG
+52 
-60 DYIQNKKLIKMNKF
+60 MNKF

-82 AAITANAQDNTTKD
+82 AVITANAQDNTTKD

-122 RGMLSYNMPLL
+122 HGMLSYNMPLL

-140 NAYEALTRIPGVSNA
+140 NAYEALTHIPGVSNA

-164 EVTLIINGQATTLTQ
+164 EVTLIVNGQATTLTQ
-179 EQLAERLKAMPATQL
+179 EQLAERLKAMPAAQL

-220 YAGTNQLSGQII
+220 YAGTYQLSGQII

-257 LDAQYKLVN
+257 LDAQYKYVN

-308 YAFSKNHRLDVAYTG
+308 YAFGKNHRLDVAYTG
-323 QWDKTNSNSR
+323 QWDKTCSNSR
-333 TTGSSISGMHRDSH
+333 TTGSSISGMHHDSH
-347 EYLHNVDVNYALP
+347 EYLHNVDVNYSLP
-360 FGLTLSGS
+360 FGLSLNGS
-368 YTYYRTPQQQA
+368 YTYYRTPQQQV
-379 LDGTITTENKNETE
+379 LDGTMTTENKNETE

-399 SEQTIN
+399 NEQTIN

-438 TTIDKDGSV
+438 TTIDKDGTI
-447 LPDGTSSVDLNERIW
+447 LPDGTSSVDNNERIW

-467 FSKQINKAISL
+467 FSKQINKALSL

-531 NVYYSSTYTE
+531 NVFYSSTYTE

-546 DLKPFSYSNVN
+546 DLKPFSYYNVN

-569 AFASL
+569 AFANL
-574 KPDYSVQLPYQTTD
+574 KPDYFVQLPYQTTD
-588 RMAVIMKETNFDY
+588 RMAVIMKETNFDF
-601 SNSFG
+601 SNSYG

-633 SSHFFD
+633 SRNFFD
-639 LPFNRKK
+639 LLFNRKK
-646 LSVRLGGMASVKLCS
+646 LSVILGGTASIKLSS

-672 IQSKAIQGV
+672 YQTKAIQGV
-681 YDISPI
+681 YDISPV

-700 GRWGLRINGN
+700 GKWGVRLNGS

-715 KYDTRSVQ
+715 RFDTRSVQ

-732 NYSWASVT
+732 NYNWASVT

>member
-1 MFRVTEC
+1 
-8 TFRVTEC
+8 
-15 TFRDTEWPFRD
+15 
-26 TEWRFIINIKQ
+26 
-37 NYLSQNKSDVCTCFY
+37 
-52 INFSYICG
+52 
-60 DYIQNKKLIKMNKF
+60 MNRILF
-74 FLTSLLVA
+74 MGIFVALT
-82 AAITANAQDNTTKD
+82 ITANAQDDIPKD
-96 SLTMETMMHNIPEVM
+96 SLTMEWKSMFRNLPEVM
-111 VKGSRPIVKAE
+111 IKGSHPIVKVE
-122 RGMLSYNMPLL
+122 RGLLLYNMPLL

-140 NAYEALTRIPGVSNA
+140 NAYEALTRIPGVSDA
-155 TGNISFSGN
+155 TGNISFLGN
-164 EVTLIINGQATTLTQ
+164 EVTLIVNGQATTLTQ
-179 EQLAERLKAMPATQL
+179 EQLTERLKAMPATQL

-220 YAGTNQLSGQII
+220 YAGTNQLSGQFI

-275 IANHPLGNN
+275 IANHPLGND
-284 RIHYNDET
+284 RVYYNDET

-297 GITHDYRLGMN
+297 GITHNYRLGMN

-323 QWDKTNSNSR
+323 HWDKTCSNSN
-333 TTGSSISGMHRDSH
+333 TTGSSISGMHHDSH
-347 EYLHNVDVNYALP
+347 EYLHNVDVNYSLP
-360 FGLTLSGS
+360 FGLTLNGS
-368 YTYYRTPQQQA
+368 YTYYRTPQQQV
-379 LDGTITTENKNETE
+379 LDGTMHTDESMSETE

-405 KWMFTADQTHS
+405 KWMFIADQTHS

-438 TTIDKDGSV
+438 TTIDKDGTIQ
-447 LPDGTSSVDLNERIW
+447 PNGTSSVDNNERIW

-467 FSKQINKAISL
+467 FSKQINKALSL

-488 SPIWDKWRV
+488 SPIWDKWRI

-531 NVYYSSTYTE
+531 SVFYSSTYTE

-546 DLKPFSYSNVN
+546 DLKPFAYYNVN

-574 KPDYSVQLPYQTTD
+574 KPDYFVQLPYQTTE

-601 SNSFG
+601 SNSYG
-606 LQASAIFSAGKWLN
+606 LQASVIFNAGKWLN

-633 SSHFFD
+633 SSNFFD

-646 LSVRLGGMASVKLCS
+646 LSVILGGTASVKLCN

-672 IQSKAIQGV
+672 FQSKAIQGV

-687 FRMNAKLQWSSHD
+687 FRMNAKLQWTSHD
-700 GRWGLRINGN
+700 GKWGLRLNGN

-715 KYDTRSVQ
+715 LYDTRSVQ
-723 GNQDYRMKI
+723 GNQDYRMKV
-732 NYSWASVT
+732 NYNWASVT

>member
-1 MFRVTEC
+1 MVNKIFLLGL
-8 TFRVTEC
+8 FL
-15 TFRDTEWPFRD
+15 
-26 TEWRFIINIKQ
+26 
-37 NYLSQNKSDVCTCFY
+37 LSVANVKAQT
-52 INFSYICG
+52 
-60 DYIQNKKLIKMNKF
+60 
-74 FLTSLLVA
+74 LTH
-82 AAITANAQDNTTKD
+82 TD
-96 SLTMETMMHNIPEVM
+96 SLTMENMMHNLPEVM

-140 NAYEALTRIPGVSNA
+140 NAYEALTRIPGISDA
-155 TGNISFSGN
+155 TGSISFSGN
-164 EVTLIINGQATTLTQ
+164 EVTLIVNGQATTLTQ
-179 EQLAERLKAMPATQL
+179 EQLTERLKAMPAAQL

-220 YAGTNQLSGQII
+220 YAGTNQLSGQVI
-232 GGLVQT
+232 GGMKQS

-245 DLYLSMQRGKFG
+245 DLYLSLQRGKFG
-257 LDAQYKLVN
+257 LDAQYKYVN

-284 RIHYNDET
+284 RVYYNDET

-297 GITHDYRLGMN
+297 GITHNYRLGMN

-323 QWDKTNSNSR
+323 HWDKRCSNSN
-333 TTGSSISGMHRDSH
+333 TTGSSISGMHHDSH
-347 EYLHNVDVNYALP
+347 EYLHNVDVNYSLP
-360 FGLTLSGS
+360 FGLTLNGS

-379 LDGTITTENKNETE
+379 LDGTMHTDESMQETE

-438 TTIDKDGSV
+438 TTIDKDGTI
-447 LPDGTSSVDLNERIW
+447 LPNGTSSVDNNERIW

-467 FSKQINKAISL
+467 FSKQINKAISV

-531 NVYYSSTYTE
+531 NVFYSSTYSE

-546 DLKPFSYSNVN
+546 DLKPFSYYNVN

-574 KPDYSVQLPYQTTD
+574 KPDYFVQLPYQTTE

-601 SNSFG
+601 SNSYG
-606 LQASAIFSAGKWLN
+606 LQASVIFNAGKWLN

-633 SSHFFD
+633 SSNFFD

-646 LSVRLGGMASVKLCS
+646 LSVILGGTASVKLCN

-672 IQSKAIQGV
+672 FQSKAIQGV
-681 YDISPI
+681 YDISPV

-700 GRWGLRINGN
+700 GKWGLRLNGS

-715 KYDTRSVQ
+715 LYDTRSVQ

-732 NYSWASVT
+732 NYNWASVT
-740 FAVIYKFGGYKEKTV
+740 FAVIYKFGDYKEKNV
-755 KEVDTS
+755 KAVDTS

>member
-1 MFRVTEC
+1 MNRLLLTGFLVT
-8 TFRVTEC
+8 
-15 TFRDTEWPFRD
+15 
-26 TEWRFIINIKQ
+26 
-37 NYLSQNKSDVCTCFY
+37 
-52 INFSYICG
+52 
-60 DYIQNKKLIKMNKF
+60 
-74 FLTSLLVA
+74 
-82 AAITANAQDNTTKD
+82 AAITANAQDNAQKD

-122 RGMLSYNMPLL
+122 RGMLSYNIPLL

-140 NAYEALTRIPGVSNA
+140 NAYEALTRIPGVSDA
-155 TGNISFSGN
+155 TGSISFSGN
-164 EVTLIINGQATTLTQ
+164 EVTLIVNGQATTLTQ
-179 EQLAERLKAMPATQL
+179 EQLTERLKAMPAAQL
-194 AKAEV
+194 SKAEV

-232 GGLVQT
+232 GGMRQN
-238 KYAKGFG
+238 KYANEFG
-245 DLYLSMQRGKFG
+245 NLYLSLQRGKFG
-257 LDAQYKLVN
+257 LDAQYKYVN

-297 GITHDYRLGMN
+297 GITHNYRLGMN
-308 YAFSKNHRLDVAYTG
+308 YTFSTNHRLDVAYTG
-323 QWDKTNSNSR
+323 KWDKTSSNSH
-333 TTGSSISGMHRDSH
+333 TTGSSISGMHSDSH

-379 LDGTITTENKNETE
+379 LDGTMTTENKNETE

-399 SEQTIN
+399 SKQTIN

-438 TTIDKDGSV
+438 TTIDKNGTI
-447 LPDGTSSVDLNERIW
+447 LPDGTSSVDNNERIW

-467 FSKQINKAISL
+467 FSKQINKGLSL

-488 SPIWDKWRV
+488 SPVWDKWRV

-509 NHLLNLSFS
+509 KHLLNLSFS

-531 NVYYSSTYTE
+531 NVFYSSTYTE

-546 DLKPFSYSNVN
+546 DLKPFSYYNVN

-564 RYTLM
+564 RYTLI

-574 KPDYSVQLPYQTTD
+574 KPDYFVQLPYQTTD

-620 GNVFAVGTYKHDK
+620 SNVFAVGTYKHDK
-633 SSHFFD
+633 SRNFFD
-639 LPFNRKK
+639 LPFDRKK
-646 LSVRLGGMASVKLCS
+646 LSVILGGTASVKLCS

-672 IQSKAIQGV
+672 YQTKAIQGV

-687 FRMNAKLQWSSHD
+687 FSMDAKLQWSSHD
-700 GRWGLRINGN
+700 GKWGVRLNGS

-715 KYDTRSVQ
+715 RFDTRSVQ
-723 GNQDYRMKI
+723 GNQDYRMKV
-732 NYSWASVT
+732 NYNWSSFT

>member
-1 MFRVTEC
+1 MHRVL
-8 TFRVTEC
+8 FMGIFVA
-15 TFRDTEWPFRD
+15 
-26 TEWRFIINIKQ
+26 
-37 NYLSQNKSDVCTCFY
+37 
-52 INFSYICG
+52 
-60 DYIQNKKLIKMNKF
+60 
-74 FLTSLLVA
+74 LT
-82 AAITANAQDNTTKD
+82 ITANAQDDIPKD
-96 SLTMETMMHNIPEVM
+96 SLTMEWNSMFRNLPEVM
-111 VKGSRPIVKAE
+111 IKGSRPIVKVE
-122 RGMLSYNMPLL
+122 RGLLLYNMPLL

-140 NAYEALTRIPGVSNA
+140 NAYEALTRIPGVSDA
-155 TGNISFSGN
+155 TGNISFLGN
-164 EVTLIINGQATTLTQ
+164 EVTLIVNGQATTLTQ
-179 EQLAERLKAMPATQL
+179 EQLTERLKAMPATQL

-220 YAGTNQLSGQII
+220 YAGTNQLSGQVI
-232 GGLVQT
+232 GGMKQS

-245 DLYLSMQRGKFG
+245 DLYLSLQRGKFG
-257 LDAQYKLVN
+257 LDAQYKYVN

-275 IANHPLGNN
+275 IANHPLGDN

-308 YAFSKNHRLDVAYTG
+308 YTFSKNNRLDLAYTG
-323 QWDKTNSNSR
+323 QWNKTNSNSR
-333 TTGSSISGMHRDSH
+333 TTGSSISGMHHDSH
-347 EYLHNVDVNYALP
+347 EYLHNVDVNYSLP
-360 FGLTLSGS
+360 FGLTLNGS

-379 LDGTITTENKNETE
+379 LDGTMHTDESMPETE

-416 LAHGWGLSY
+416 LTQGWGLSY

-467 FSKQINKAISL
+467 FSKQINKAVSV

-531 NVYYSSTYTE
+531 NVFYSSTYTE

-546 DLKPFSYSNVN
+546 DLKPFSYYNVN

-574 KPDYSVQLPYQTTD
+574 MPDYFVQLPYQTTD

-606 LQASAIFSAGKWLN
+606 LQASAIFSVGKWLN

-646 LSVRLGGMASVKLCS
+646 LSVRLGGTASVKLCS

-700 GRWGLRINGN
+700 GRWGVRLNGS

-715 KYDTRSVQ
+715 RFDTRSVQ

-732 NYSWASVT
+732 NYNWASVT
-740 FAVIYKFGGYKEKTV
+740 FAVIYKFGGYKEKNI
-755 KEVDTS
+755 KKVDTS

>member
-1 MFRVTEC
+1 MNRLF
-8 TFRVTEC
+8 
-15 TFRDTEWPFRD
+15 
-26 TEWRFIINIKQ
+26 FIG
-37 NYLSQNKSDVCTCFY
+37 V
-52 INFSYICG
+52 
-60 DYIQNKKLIKMNKF
+60 
-74 FLTSLLVA
+74 LLA
-82 AAITANAQDNTTKD
+82 SAITANAQDNAQKD
-96 SLTMETMMHNIPEVM
+96 SLTMESMMHNLPEVM

-140 NAYEALTRIPGVSNA
+140 NAYEALTRIPGVSDA
-155 TGNISFSGN
+155 TGSISFSGN
-164 EVTLIINGQATTLTQ
+164 EVTLIVNAQATTLTQ
-179 EQLAERLKAMPATQL
+179 EQLAERLKAMPAAQL
-194 AKAEV
+194 SKAEV

-232 GGLVQT
+232 GGMRQN
-238 KYAKGFG
+238 KYANEFG
-245 DLYLSMQRGKFG
+245 NLYLSLQRGKFG
-257 LDAQYKLVN
+257 LDAQYKYVN

-275 IANHPLGNN
+275 IANHPLGDN

-308 YAFSKNHRLDVAYTG
+308 YTFSKNNRLDVAYTG
-323 QWDKTNSNSR
+323 QWNKANSNSR

-416 LAHGWGLSY
+416 LTQGWGLSY

-467 FSKQINKAISL
+467 FSKQINKALSL

-531 NVYYSSTYTE
+531 NVFYSSTYTE

-546 DLKPFSYSNVN
+546 DLKPFSYYNVN

-620 GNVFAVGTYKHDK
+620 GNVFVVGTYKHDK

-646 LSVRLGGMASVKLCS
+646 LSVRLGGTASVKLCS

-681 YDISPI
+681 YDKSPI
-687 FRMNAKLQWSSHD
+687 FRMNAKLQWTSHD
-700 GRWGLRINGN
+700 GKWGLRLNGN

-723 GNQDYRMKI
+723 GYQDYRMKI
-732 NYSWASVT
+732 NYNWASVT
-740 FAVIYKFGGYKEKTV
+740 FAVIYKFGGYKEKSI
-755 KEVDTS
+755 KKVDTS

>member
-1 MFRVTEC
+1 MNRLF
-8 TFRVTEC
+8 
-15 TFRDTEWPFRD
+15 
-26 TEWRFIINIKQ
+26 FIG
-37 NYLSQNKSDVCTCFY
+37 V
-52 INFSYICG
+52 
-60 DYIQNKKLIKMNKF
+60 
-74 FLTSLLVA
+74 LVA
-82 AAITANAQDNTTKD
+82 SAITANAQDNGQKD
-96 SLTMETMMHNIPEVM
+96 SLTMESMMHNLPEVM

-140 NAYEALTRIPGVSNA
+140 NAYEALTRIPGVSDA
-155 TGNISFSGN
+155 TGSISFSGN
-164 EVTLIINGQATTLTQ
+164 EVTLIVNGQATTLTQ
-179 EQLAERLKAMPATQL
+179 EQLAERLKAMPAAQL
-194 AKAEV
+194 SKAEV

-220 YAGTNQLSGQII
+220 YAGNNQLSGQII
-232 GGLVQT
+232 GGMRQN
-238 KYAKGFG
+238 KYANEFG
-245 DLYLSMQRGKFG
+245 NLYLSLQRDKFG
-257 LDAQYKLVN
+257 LDAQYKYVN

-308 YAFSKNHRLDVAYTG
+308 YAFGKNHRLDVAYTG
-323 QWDKTNSNSR
+323 QWNKTNSNSR

-368 YTYYRTPQQQA
+368 YTYYRTPQHQA
-379 LDGTITTENKNETE
+379 LDGTMTAENKNETE

-425 GVKGQFTSNKSYQ
+425 GVKGQFTSNNSYQ
-438 TTIDKDGSV
+438 TTIGKDGTI
-447 LPDGTSSVDLNERIW
+447 LPDGTSSVDNNERIW

-488 SPIWDKWRV
+488 SPVWDKWRV

-518 SNSEFPS
+518 SDSEYPS

-531 NVYYSSTYTE
+531 NVFYSSTYTE

-546 DLKPFSYSNVN
+546 DLKPFSYYNVN

-574 KPDYSVQLPYQTTD
+574 KPDYFVQLPYQTTD

-601 SNSFG
+601 SNSYG

-633 SSHFFD
+633 SRNFFD
-639 LPFNRKK
+639 LPFDRKK
-646 LSVRLGGMASVKLCS
+646 LSVILGGTASVKLCS

-672 IQSKAIQGV
+672 YQTKAIQGV

-687 FRMNAKLQWSSHD
+687 FSMNAKLQWSSHD
-700 GRWGLRINGN
+700 GKWGVRLNGS

-715 KYDTRSVQ
+715 RFNTRSVQ

-732 NYSWASVT
+732 NYNWSSFT